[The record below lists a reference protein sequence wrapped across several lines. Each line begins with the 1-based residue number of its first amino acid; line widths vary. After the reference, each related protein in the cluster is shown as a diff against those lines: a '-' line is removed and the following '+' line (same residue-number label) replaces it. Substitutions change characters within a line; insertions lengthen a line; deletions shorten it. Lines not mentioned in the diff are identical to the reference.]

1 MDFWTRLIG
10 GSGAQKRRSTAN
22 DPQQRLARFKRVYN
36 QILQTWQ
43 KSAQLAGDWPA
54 LDSLR
59 SHFQRLTAILNEES
73 RSPAPH
79 LCLSFAASSHIFSAI
94 SKIAATSHNEAL
106 VREAVGF
113 FSALIDSEE
122 EDFLA
127 NGRFAES
134 LMSFISRIASS
145 QSLVAGED
153 TDAEIVELL
162 FGIAAKIRLE
172 PELLPVWFS
181 STGRVTL
188 DSDGGMVQQVGFA
201 GVIRK
206 EDFPLCYQLID
217 HVHHEGRIGDFART
231 GLLYIF
237 ETSSKSHDLEQWIVE
252 SDLATLMAS
261 GLGALYSQLSRKLSI
276 IHPKDD
282 LPIILQLS
290 DYPEVEKSI
299 NDSENIF
306 SEDFKLHMDTFLSYL
321 AFWQDVLEHCKSPD
335 VRQTLIDHFQVLF
348 LQQLLYPSLFESSD
362 VDGGSAVAVLNYLRR
377 ILDALDHPEL
387 VHMIL
392 RYLLALPDE
401 QAGRPRSRSVKK
413 RRSTLMLLAKPNDK
427 EPELNPSLFNLVD
440 LLLNCSQSRNH
451 QTVASALK
459 LVSTILSKNHKYA
472 TGTLVNVTEVHMKDP
487 LRTVGALHA
496 EIEGYLELAE
506 NMVPGSD
513 VNKEYESFLK
523 DVLSLLEAHPCSMKH
538 LSLHGLNLPNQAA
551 VDYLHAEIRKDST
564 IHHLTAGDALFKSL
578 MGILSNFF
586 TNNVET
592 NLNLTEAIVNLAT
605 CPNLR
610 LEGWLAVEPTNY
622 QFNPNETFDNED
634 EDLRDIFRARRKPNW
649 TSSGAPALM
658 VALNNLQEQIECL
671 REQIPDF
678 NVHVANRKQAFR
690 VHEELNEAMRST
702 ANFPPPTPLG
712 PPKSSH
718 GETPSGPGSW
728 TPQFQNML
736 EGAVSPLR
744 SQSPRGRAHT
754 IQPTV
759 RLNPA
764 PPKGAPTLSPSPHPS
779 TSRSPVRGSARG
791 LSPAKHQ
798 QQPQS
803 PLLIPDPRRP
813 SLTSTVLND
822 VNDAANAGILKKT
835 IQFPLK
841 PSEARKK
848 RMEELQLQQRLAE
861 KALPALPKE
870 QPLTEVAD
878 EENEGKGATAA
889 ANSGGT
895 KKEDAKDG
903 GALEAKKGT
912 DAENTTA
919 GAEKQQQQQQQQQQ
933 SANNSSNSDTEAF
946 PALEDEMLH
955 SEPFPEMPTEMPAE
969 EETNNN
975 NSPNM
980 NDSGSSSVYSTHN
993 NNNNNPTINIPA
1005 NTSTSNNNTLD
1016 DLHYQQERGRRS
1028 RASSWRR
1035 EEKDNGV
1042 EETREASLSH
1052 VLTNVVIL
1060 QEFVLEL
1067 IAILQVRASLFQ
1079 EVRFV

>member
-79 LCLSFAASSHIFSAI
+79 LCLTFAASSHIFSAI

-127 NGRFAES
+127 NGRFAEA

-145 QSLVAGED
+145 QSLVVGED

-181 STGRVTL
+181 STGKV

-276 IHPKDD
+276 VHPKDD

-290 DYPEVEKSI
+290 DYPEVEKAI
-299 NDSENIF
+299 NDSENVF

-321 AFWQDVLEHCKSPD
+321 AFWQDVLEHCRSPD

-413 RRSTLMLLAKPNDK
+413 RRSTLMLLSKPNDK

-440 LLLNCSQSRNH
+440 LLLNCTQSRNH

-472 TGTLVNVTEVHMKDP
+472 TGTLVNVTEVHNKDP

-496 EIEGYLELAE
+496 EIESYLDLAE

-513 VNKEYESFLK
+513 INREYESFLK
-523 DVLSLLEAHPCSMKH
+523 DVLNLLEAHPCSMKH

-551 VDYLHAEIRKDST
+551 VDYLHAEIRKEST

-622 QFNPNETFDNED
+622 QFNPNENFDNED
-634 EDLRDIFRARRKPNW
+634 EDLKDVFRARRKPKW
-649 TSSGAPALM
+649 TPHGAPALM

-678 NVHVANRKQAFR
+678 NQHVANRKQAFR

-718 GETPSGPGSW
+718 GEAPTGPGSW

-736 EGAVSPLR
+736 EGTISPLR

-759 RLNPA
+759 RLSPA
-764 PPKGAPTLSPSPHPS
+764 PKQPRLDAPSLSPSPHPS

-791 LSPAKHQ
+791 VSPVK
-798 QQPQS
+798 P
-803 PLLIPDPRRP
+803 PIVIPDPRRP

-822 VNDAANAGILKKT
+822 VNDAANAEILKKV
-835 IQFPLK
+835 IRFPLQM
-841 PSEARKK
+841 SEARKK
-848 RMEELQLQQRLAE
+848 KLQQQNLMD

-870 QPLTEVAD
+870 QPLTEVA
-878 EENEGKGATAA
+878 EENEGKAEGAKGEAEKDGAKVDRAADAATAA
-889 ANSGGT
+889 DSGVEGA
-895 KKEDAKDG
+895 KKDAKDG
-903 GALEAKKGT
+903 DAPEAKST
-912 DAENTTA
+912 DSAAAAAEP
-919 GAEKQQQQQQQQQQ
+919 QQQQ
-933 SANNSSNSDTEAF
+933 SNGATATESTSNGDTEAF

-955 SEPFPEMPTEMPAE
+955 SEPFPELPTEMPIDEMAAE
-969 EETNNN
+969 SNDVPD
-975 NSPNM
+975 NSNTS
-980 NDSGSSSVYSTHN
+980 NVTL
-993 NNNNNPTINIPA
+993 NIPQHEHQ
-1005 NTSTSNNNTLD
+1005 S
-1016 DLHYQQERGRRS
+1016 RRS
-1028 RASSWRR
+1028 RAPSWRW
-1035 EEKDNGV
+1035 EEKKEDV
-1042 EETREASLSH
+1042 DEIREATLGH

-1060 QEFVLEL
+1060 QEFVLEI

>member
-10 GSGAQKRRSTAN
+10 GSGGQKRRSTAN

-36 QILQTWQ
+36 QILVGSPPQTWQ
-43 KSAQLAGDWPA
+43 KSSGSLAGDWGA

-59 SHFQRLTAILNEES
+59 SHFQRMTAILNEES

-79 LCLSFAASSHIFSAI
+79 LCLSFAASSQIFSAI

-127 NGRFAES
+127 NERFAEA
-134 LMSFISRIASS
+134 LMNFISKIASS
-145 QSLVAGED
+145 QSGLVVGED
-153 TDAEIVELL
+153 TDADIVELL

-181 STGRVTL
+181 SRGKV

-201 GVIRK
+201 GIIRK

-237 ETSSKSHDLEQWIVE
+237 ETASKSADLEQWIVE

-290 DYPEVEKSI
+290 DYPEIDKSI
-299 NDSENIF
+299 NEAENVF
-306 SEDFKLHMDTFLSYL
+306 SEDFKIHMETFLSYL
-321 AFWQDVLEHCKSPD
+321 AFWQDVLEHCRSRD

-401 QAGRPRSRSVKK
+401 QVNRPRSSSVRK
-413 RRSTLMLLAKPNDK
+413 RRSTLMLLSKPNDK

-440 LLLNCSQSRNH
+440 LLLNCTTSRNP

-459 LVSTILSKNHKYA
+459 LVTTILSKNHKYA
-472 TGTLVNVTEVHMKDP
+472 TGTLVRVTEVHMKEP

-496 EIEGYLELAE
+496 EIESYLGLAK
-506 NMVPGSD
+506 NMVPGAEL
-513 VNKEYESFLK
+513 NKEYDAFLK
-523 DVLSLLEAHPCSMKH
+523 DVLNLLEAHPCSMKH

-551 VDYLHAEIRKDST
+551 VDFLHAEIRKDST

-578 MGILSNFF
+578 MSVLSNFF
-586 TNNVET
+586 TNNVEM
-592 NLNLTEAIVNLAT
+592 NLNLTEAIVNLAS

-610 LEGWLAVEPTNY
+610 LEGWLAVEPTQY
-622 QFNPNETFDNED
+622 QFSADETFENED
-634 EDLRDIFRARRKPNW
+634 EDLRDVFLARRKPNW
-649 TSSGAPALM
+649 TADGAPALM
-658 VALNNLQEQIECL
+658 VALRTLQEQIECL

-678 NVHVANRKQAFR
+678 NQHVANRKQAFR

-718 GETPSGPGSW
+718 GEPPSGPGSW

-736 EGAVSPLR
+736 EGTISPLR

-754 IQPTV
+754 IQAPV
-759 RLNPA
+759 RLSPA
-764 PPKGAPTLSPSPHPS
+764 PKPRLDPNSPSPHPS
-779 TSRSPVRGSARG
+779 SSRSPVRGSARG
-791 LSPAKHQ
+791 LSPAKD
-798 QQPQS
+798 
-803 PLLIPDPRRP
+803 LRKP
-813 SLTSTVLND
+813 SLTANVLND

-835 IQFPLK
+835 ISFPLK
-841 PSEARKK
+841 PRQQKAAEPERPKSQPKPEGAGSEGQV
-848 RMEELQLQQRLAE
+848 EEETIGATTNDDTSDAKE
-861 KALPALPKE
+861 EAANGTPATTRTAKVRAQTNGHTAMDSGIAVVE
-870 QPLTEVAD
+870 EEEVA
-878 EENEGKGATAA
+878 
-889 ANSGGT
+889 
-895 KKEDAKDG
+895 KKEDA
-903 GALEAKKGT
+903 
-912 DAENTTA
+912 DA
-919 GAEKQQQQQQQQQQ
+919 AE
-933 SANNSSNSDTEAF
+933 TE
-946 PALEDEMLH
+946 
-955 SEPFPEMPTEMPAE
+955 
-969 EETNNN
+969 
-975 NSPNM
+975 
-980 NDSGSSSVYSTHN
+980 
-993 NNNNNPTINIPA
+993 I
-1005 NTSTSNNNTLD
+1005 
-1016 DLHYQQERGRRS
+1016 
-1028 RASSWRR
+1028 
-1035 EEKDNGV
+1035 
-1042 EETREASLSH
+1042 REATLSH

>member
-1 MDFWTRLIG
+1 M
-10 GSGAQKRRSTAN
+10 
-22 DPQQRLARFKRVYN
+22 
-36 QILQTWQ
+36 
-43 KSAQLAGDWPA
+43 
-54 LDSLR
+54 
-59 SHFQRLTAILNEES
+59 TAILNEES

-79 LCLSFAASSHIFSAI
+79 LCLSFAASSQIFSAI

-127 NGRFAES
+127 NERFADA
-134 LMSFISRIASS
+134 LMTFISKIASS
-145 QSLVAGED
+145 SSLVAGED

-181 STGRVTL
+181 SRGKV
-188 DSDGGMVQQVGFA
+188 DSDGGAVQQVGFA

-237 ETSSKSHDLEQWIVE
+237 ETASKSQDLEQWIVE

-276 IHPKDD
+276 VHPKDD

-290 DYPEVEKSI
+290 DYPEIEKSI
-299 NDSENIF
+299 SDAENVF
-306 SEDFKLHMDTFLSYL
+306 SEDFKIHMETFLSYL
-321 AFWQDVLEHCKSPD
+321 AFWQDVLEHCRSPD

-401 QAGRPRSRSVKK
+401 QVNRPRSRSVKK
-413 RRSTLMLLAKPNDK
+413 RRSTLMLLSKPNDK

-440 LLLNCSQSRNH
+440 LLLNCTQSRNP

-459 LVSTILSKNHKYA
+459 LVTTILSKNHKYA
-472 TGTLVNVTEVHMKDP
+472 TGTLVNVTEVHNKDP
-487 LRTVGALHA
+487 LRTIGALHA
-496 EIEGYLELAE
+496 EIESYLGLAE
-506 NMVPGSD
+506 DMVPGAE
-513 VNKEYESFLK
+513 VNKEYEAFLK
-523 DVLSLLEAHPCSMKH
+523 DVLNLLEAHPCSMKH

-551 VDYLHAEIRKDST
+551 DFLHAEIRKDST

-578 MGILSNFF
+578 MSILSNFF

-592 NLNLTEAIVNLAT
+592 NLNLTEAIVNLAS

-622 QFNPNETFDNED
+622 QFNPNETFDDED
-634 EDLRDIFRARRKPNW
+634 EDLRDIFRARRRPKW
-649 TSSGAPALM
+649 TPTGAPALM
-658 VALNNLQEQIECL
+658 VALRSLQEQIECL
-671 REQIPDF
+671 REEIPDF
-678 NVHVANRKQAFR
+678 NQHVANRKQAFR

-702 ANFPPPTPLG
+702 AHFPPPTPLG

-718 GETPSGPGSW
+718 GETPTGPGSW

-736 EGAVSPLR
+736 EGTISPLR

-759 RLNPA
+759 RLSPA
-764 PPKGAPTLSPSPHPS
+764 PVPGGPKPPRLDPTLSPSPHPTS
-779 TSRSPVRGSARG
+779 SASRSPVRSSARG
-791 LSPAKHQ
+791 ISPAK
-798 QQPQS
+798 
-803 PLLIPDPRRP
+803 PLASVPDPRRP
-813 SLTSTVLND
+813 SLTATVLND
-822 VNDAANAGILKKT
+822 VNDAANAEILKRVIK
-835 IQFPLK
+835 FPL
-841 PSEARKK
+841 R
-848 RMEELQLQQRLAE
+848 
-861 KALPALPKE
+861 
-870 QPLTEVAD
+870 
-878 EENEGKGATAA
+878 
-889 ANSGGT
+889 
-895 KKEDAKDG
+895 
-903 GALEAKKGT
+903 
-912 DAENTTA
+912 
-919 GAEKQQQQQQQQQQ
+919 KQQKVV
-933 SANNSSNSDTEAF
+933 EEF
-946 PALEDEMLH
+946 PALDE
-955 SEPFPEMPTEMPAE
+955 EIANFEIERE
-969 EETNNN
+969 EE
-975 NSPNM
+975 
-980 NDSGSSSVYSTHN
+980 V
-993 NNNNNPTINIPA
+993 
-1005 NTSTSNNNTLD
+1005 
-1016 DLHYQQERGRRS
+1016 
-1028 RASSWRR
+1028 
-1035 EEKDNGV
+1035 
-1042 EETREASLSH
+1042 REASLSH